1 MDPNNPMTHQ
11 LLGQAFRDV
20 GKTADAER
28 ELKVAEELR
37 NQQTDFH

>member
-20 GKTADAER
+20 GNTVDAER
-28 ELKVAEELR
+28 ELKTAEQLR